1 MEPVGEGGEGQDLL
15 RGPRREGHPTSLIP
29 VGETGERAAW
39 LVRNSKSTFIG
50 KLSYMSC
57 TLAIPHSRRSSHGE
71 REAESHLSVGE
82 EGERL
87 RALRLVAFDAP
98 LVLLEVAG
106 EALRGGAF

>member
-1 MEPVGEGGEGQDLL
+1 LGGS
-15 RGPRREGHPTSLIP
+15 R
-29 VGETGERAAW
+29 
-39 LVRNSKSTFIG
+39 
-50 KLSYMSC
+50 YMSR
-57 TLAIPHSRRSSHGE
+57 TLAIPPHPRRSSHGE

-106 EALRGGAF
+106 EALRRGAGPFWSALGNLWLAARGQRGCWVEMLYEETTPPSPSH